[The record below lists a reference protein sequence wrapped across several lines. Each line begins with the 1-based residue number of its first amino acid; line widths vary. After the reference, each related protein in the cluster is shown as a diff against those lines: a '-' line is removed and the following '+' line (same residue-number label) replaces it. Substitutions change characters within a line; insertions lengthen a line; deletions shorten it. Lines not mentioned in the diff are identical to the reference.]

1 MWDRRWSVLEDQHL
15 RVEAVLDILPLK
27 NLLKIFSKLSME
39 RTDLEMC
46 QRNKENIKIYKSLSL
61 IFDVHN
67 W

>member
-1 MWDRRWSVLEDQHL
+1 MVGVRRSTFKS
-15 RVEAVLDILPLK
+15 RSTVLDIPSLK

-46 QRNKENIKIYKSLSL
+46 QRNKENIKIDKSLSL

>member
-46 QRNKENIKIYKSLSL
+46 QRNKENIKIDKSLSL